1 VSSASAIG
9 IDIGGTR
16 LRTAAVTADGRILR
30 QQRRPT
36 PAADGASLLA
46 AIEEQVREVGRVVPG
61 AEAAPVGIGIAG
73 LVGPD
78 GMVRYGPNIGIRD
91 LPVAEELTRRL
102 ERTVVVINDGSAA
115 ALGEQRVGAGHGRS
129 NVVMF
134 TIGTGVGGGI
144 VIGGELVV
152 GANGFAGELG
162 HIIVERGGRRCPC
175 GNRGCVE
182 AYASGRS
189 IGDLAA
195 VRLVTDAQPSQ
206 LRDVEKVDG
215 AAVSQA
221 AADGDP
227 LATALLQEVGSWLG
241 IAIASCVNALDPE
254 VVLVGGGAAPA
265 VAPFVL
271 PAARDTLG
279 EHVIGHDFRGSPPID
294 LAVLGDDAGT
304 VGAGLYAADRAERS
318 TAIPEGRT

>member
-1 VSSASAIG
+1 MTSVAAIG

-16 LRTAAVTADGRILR
+16 LRTAAIAPDGRIVHQR
-30 QQRRPT
+30 RRPT
-36 PAADGASLLA
+36 PASDGVLLLA
-46 AIEEQVREVGRVVPG
+46 AIEEELSEVSNAVPD
-61 AEAAPVGIGIAG
+61 AAAAPVGVGIAG

-91 LPVAEELTRRL
+91 LPVADELSRRL
-102 ERTVVVINDGSAA
+102 ARPVAVANDGSVA
-115 ALGEQRVGAGHGRS
+115 ALGEQRAGAAVGRS

-144 VIGGELVV
+144 VLGGNLVV

-162 HIIVERGGRRCPC
+162 HIIVDRGGRRCPC

-189 IGDLAA
+189 IGELA
-195 VRLVTDAQPSQ
+195 VERLASGTDGSQ
-206 LRDVEKVDG
+206 LRDAEVVDG
-215 AAVSQA
+215 AAVSRA

-227 LATALLQEVGSWLG
+227 FATDLLREVGSWLG
-241 IAIASCVNALDPE
+241 IAMASCVNALDPE
-254 VVLVGGGAAPA
+254 ILLIGGGAAPA
-265 VAPFVL
+265 VAPLVL
-271 PAARDTLG
+271 PAARDTLSQ
-279 EHVIGHDFRGSPPID
+279 HVIGHDFRGLPPID

-304 VGAGLYAADRAERS
+304 VGAGLYAADRAARP
-318 TAIPEGRT
+318 TTTPEGSR

>member
-1 VSSASAIG
+1 MTSASTIG

-16 LRTAAVTADGRILR
+16 LRTAAIATDGRILR

-36 PAADGASLLA
+36 PAADGASLLS
-46 AIEEQVREVGRVVPG
+46 AIEEEVTELGRVVAG
-61 AEAAPVGIGIAG
+61 ADTAPVGIGIAG
-73 LVGPD
+73 LVDPE

-91 LPVAEELTRRL
+91 LPVADELTRRL
-102 ERTVVVINDGSAA
+102 ERTVAVINDGSAA

-162 HIIVERGGRRCPC
+162 HVIVERGGRRCPC

-189 IGDLAA
+189 IGELAA
-195 VRLVTDAQPSQ
+195 ERLATDTAASQ
-206 LRDVEKVDG
+206 LRDGEKVDG
-215 AAVSQA
+215 AAVSRA

-227 LATALLQEVGSWLG
+227 LATALLHEVGSWLG

-279 EHVIGHDFRGSPPID
+279 QHVIGHDFRGLPPID

-318 TAIPEGRT
+318 TRIPEGRA